1 MESALDAQDAARR
14 TGVTLMRCHPS
25 REPSGSLPLIDQ
37 APITPLDPIAHR
49 AAVARSGGQGRRPVF
64 RRTDTSCDDARP
76 ENVGRR
82 RSLALGQ
89 SEHDGRLMG
98 NRDGGLST
106 AFSAIMALLIAGIM
120 IVTLPCAAMADPL
133 ANETQT
139 TRTAIAV
146 ASSDPLA
153 NHITEAA
160 KRFAIPEHWIR
171 AVMQTES
178 DHDPHA
184 ISPKGAMGLMQIMP
198 PTWTELRARYG
209 LGDDPYDPRDNI
221 LAGAAYI
228 AELHDLYGSPG
239 FLAAYNAGPG
249 RYEKHL
255 VTGDPLPAET
265 VAYMAKIVPQIDGDA
280 AVAWRTTE
288 RPSRSEWSVAPLFI
302 ARAAVPA
309 GGDETV
315 VGLPSVRSSSAS
327 TITDLSAL
335 APPSDGLFV
344 RRSEK
349 QEARP

>member
-1 MESALDAQDAARR
+1 
-14 TGVTLMRCHPS
+14 MRCHLS
-25 REPSGSLPLIDQ
+25 REISGSLPLIDRT
-37 APITPLDPIAHR
+37 PITPLDPIAHR
-49 AAVARSGGQGRRPVF
+49 AAVARSGGQGGRPVF

-82 RSLALGQ
+82 RSLALDQ

-98 NRDGGLST
+98 NRDGGLC
-106 AFSAIMALLIAGIM
+106 AALSAIMALLIAATM
-120 IVTLPCAAMADPL
+120 TVTLPCAAMADPL

-139 TRTAIAV
+139 TRTATVV
-146 ASSDPLA
+146 ASPDPLA
-153 NHITEAA
+153 GHIAEAA
-160 KRFAIPEHWIR
+160 RRFAIPERRIR
-171 AVMQTES
+171 AVMQAES

-198 PTWTELRARYG
+198 ATWQELRTRHG

-221 LAGAAYI
+221 LAGAAYL

-255 VTGDPLPAET
+255 VTGDLLPAET
-265 VAYMAKIVPQIDGDA
+265 VAYMAKIVPQIDADA
-280 AVAWRTTE
+280 AVAWRMSD
-288 RPSRSEWSVAPLFI
+288 RPARSEWSVAPLFI

-309 GGDETV
+309 GDSKTADTG
-315 VGLPSVRSSSAS
+315 
-327 TITDLSAL
+327 TISDLSAL
-335 APPSDGLFV
+335 APPSVGLFV
-344 RRSEK
+344 RRSQG

>member
-1 MESALDAQDAARR
+1 M
-14 TGVTLMRCHPS
+14 V
-25 REPSGSLPLIDQ
+25 
-37 APITPLDPIAHR
+37 
-49 AAVARSGGQGRRPVF
+49 
-64 RRTDTSCDDARP
+64 
-76 ENVGRR
+76 
-82 RSLALGQ
+82 
-89 SEHDGRLMG
+89 
-98 NRDGGLST
+98 NRDGGLC
-106 AFSAIMALLIAGIM
+106 AAVPAIMALLIAGTM
-120 IVTLPCAAMADPL
+120 TVTLPCVAIADPL

-139 TRTAIAV
+139 TRTATVV
-146 ASSDPLA
+146 ASFDPLA
-153 NHITEAA
+153 DHIAEAA
-160 KRFAIPEHWIR
+160 KRFAIPERWIR
-171 AVMQTES
+171 AVMQAES

-198 PTWTELRARYG
+198 ATWAELRDRHG

-265 VAYMAKIVPQIDGDA
+265 VAYMAKIVPQIDADA
-280 AVAWRTTE
+280 AVAWRTAD
-288 RPSRSEWSVAPLFI
+288 RPTRSEWSVAPLFI

-309 GGDETV
+309 GGDKTAAD
-315 VGLPSVRSSSAS
+315 LPSGRPSSAG

-335 APPSDGLFV
+335 ATPSDGLFV

-349 QEARP
+349 QGERP

>member
-1 MESALDAQDAARR
+1 MP
-14 TGVTLMRCHPS
+14 CHPS
-25 REPSGSLPLIDQ
+25 RELSGSLPLIDRT
-37 APITPLDPIAHR
+37 PITPLDPIAHR

-82 RSLALGQ
+82 RSLALDH

-98 NRDGGLST
+98 NQDGGPRAAL
-106 AFSAIMALLIAGIM
+106 SAIMALLIAGTM
-120 IVTLPCAAMADPL
+120 IVTLPCAAMAGPLVTVRTAAVASPDPL
-133 ANETQT
+133 ADH
-139 TRTAIAV
+139 IA
-146 ASSDPLA
+146 
-153 NHITEAA
+153 EAA
-160 KRFAIPEHWIR
+160 KRFAIPERWIR
-171 AVMQTES
+171 AVMQAES

-198 PTWTELRARYG
+198 ATWQELRSKQG

-265 VAYMAKIVPQIDGDA
+265 VVYMAKIIPQIDADA
-280 AVAWRTTE
+280 AVAYRTAD
-288 RPSRSEWSVAPLFI
+288 RPTRSEWSAAPLFI

-309 GGDETV
+309 GDGNTADT
-315 VGLPSVRSSSAS
+315 GR
-327 TITDLSAL
+327 ITDLSAL

-344 RRSEK
+344 RRSQA

>member
-1 MESALDAQDAARR
+1 
-14 TGVTLMRCHPS
+14 MRCHRS
-25 REPSGSLPLIDQ
+25 YGLSGSLPLIDR

-49 AAVARSGGQGRRPVF
+49 TAVARSGGHGRRPVF

-82 RSLALGQ
+82 RSLALDR

-98 NRDGGLST
+98 NRDGG
-106 AFSAIMALLIAGIM
+106 ANAAVPAIMALLAACM
-120 IVTLPCAAMADPL
+120 IVVAAPRLGCADPSPS
-133 ANETQT
+133 TH
-139 TRTAIAV
+139 AV
-146 ASSDPLA
+146 TVAASADPWSA
-153 NHITEAA
+153 HVVEAA
-160 KRFAIPEHWIR
+160 ERFAIPERWIR
-171 AVMQTES
+171 AVMRAES
-178 DHDPHA
+178 DDDMHA

-198 PTWTELRARYG
+198 ATWQELRTRHG

-265 VAYMAKIVPQIDGDA
+265 VAYMAKIVPQIDADA
-280 AVAWRTTE
+280 AVAYRTAD
-288 RPSRSEWSVAPLFI
+288 RPARSEWSVAPLFV
-302 ARAAVPA
+302 ARMTA
-309 GGDETV
+309 ETADDLSS
-315 VGLPSVRSSSAS
+315 GHPSKVS

-344 RRSEK
+344 QRSRDRG
-349 QEARP
+349 ARP

>member
-1 MESALDAQDAARR
+1 MIDR
-14 TGVTLMRCHPS
+14 T
-25 REPSGSLPLIDQ
+25 
-37 APITPLDPIAHR
+37 PITPLDPIAYR

-82 RSLALGQ
+82 RSLALDQ

-98 NRDGGLST
+98 NRDGGLC
-106 AFSAIMALLIAGIM
+106 AAVPAIMALLIAGTM
-120 IVTLPCAAMADPL
+120 TVTLPCTAMADPL
-133 ANETQT
+133 ADDQSSA
-139 TRTAIAV
+139 RSVVAV

-153 NHITEAA
+153 AHIVEAA
-160 KRFAIPEHWIR
+160 KRFAIPERWIR
-171 AVMQTES
+171 AVMQAES

-198 PTWTELRARYG
+198 ATWQELRFRHG

-255 VTGDPLPAET
+255 VTDDPLPAET
-265 VAYMAKIVPQIDGDA
+265 VAYMAKIGPQIDADA
-280 AVAWRTTE
+280 AVADRTGD
-288 RPSRSEWSVAPLFI
+288 RPARSEWSVAPLFV
-302 ARAAVPA
+302 ARLTVPA
-309 GGDETV
+309 GEDRTADD
-315 VGLPSVRSSSAS
+315 LRSDRSSNGN

-335 APPSDGLFV
+335 APPSDGLFMH
-344 RRSEK
+344 RFQGQGK
-349 QEARP
+349 RP

>member
-1 MESALDAQDAARR
+1 
-14 TGVTLMRCHPS
+14 MRCHLS
-25 REPSGSLPLIDQ
+25 YRLSGSLPLIDRT
-37 APITPLDPIAHR
+37 PITPLDPIAHR

-64 RRTDTSCDDARP
+64 RITGTSCDDARP

-82 RSLALGQ
+82 RSLALDQ
-89 SEHDGRLMG
+89 SEHGGRLMG
-98 NRDGGLST
+98 NRDGGPR
-106 AFSAIMALLIAGIM
+106 AAVPAIMALLIAGTM
-120 IVTLPCAAMADPL
+120 IVTLPYAAMADPL

-139 TRTAIAV
+139 TRTATTV
-146 ASSDPLA
+146 ASPDPLA
-153 NHITEAA
+153 DHISEAA
-160 KRFAIPEHWIR
+160 KRFAIPERWIR
-171 AVMQTES
+171 AVMQAES

-198 PTWTELRARYG
+198 ATWQELRARHG

-221 LAGAAYI
+221 LAGSAYL

-265 VAYMAKIVPQIDGDA
+265 VAYMAKIVPQIDADA
-280 AVAWRTTE
+280 AFAYRTAD
-288 RPSRSEWSVAPLFI
+288 RPTRSEWSVAPLFV
-302 ARAAVPA
+302 ARVAVPA
-309 GGDETV
+309 GDDETAADLSS
-315 VGLPSVRSSSAS
+315 GRPSSAS

-344 RRSEK
+344 RRSQV

>member
-1 MESALDAQDAARR
+1 MESSLDAQDAARR
-14 TGVTLMRCHPS
+14 TGMTLMRCLRS
-25 REPSGSLPLIDQ
+25 YRLSGSLPLIDQ

-64 RRTDTSCDDARP
+64 RRTDTSRDDARP

-82 RSLALGQ
+82 RSLALDQ

-98 NRDGGLST
+98 NRDGGLC
-106 AFSAIMALLIAGIM
+106 AAVAAIMALLIAGTM
-120 IVTLPCAAMADPL
+120 IVTLPCAAMADSL
-133 ANETQT
+133 SSARTETAAT
-139 TRTAIAV
+139 
-146 ASSDPLA
+146 SSEPWAD
-153 NHITEAA
+153 HITEAA
-160 KRFAIPEHWIR
+160 KRFAIPERWIR

-184 ISPKGAMGLMQIMP
+184 ISPKGAIGLMQIMP
-198 PTWTELRARYG
+198 ATWAELRARYG

-221 LAGAAYI
+221 LAGSAYL

-249 RYEKHL
+249 RYKNHL

-265 VAYMAKIVPQIDGDA
+265 VAYMAKIVPQIDADA
-280 AVAWRTTE
+280 AVAYRTAD
-288 RPSRSEWSVAPLFI
+288 RPARSEWSVAPLFV
-302 ARAAVPA
+302 ARA
-309 GGDETV
+309 TV
-315 VGLPSVRSSSAS
+315 EIADDPPSGRSSNTG

-344 RRSEK
+344 RGSEG